1 MLAFPTMPLDF
12 PTGGIVD
19 FARYQQAATK
29 TLQPP
34 IPDTDPV
41 LVPLLGLVGEVGSL
55 ATAYKKRL
63 RDGAGLVSGKQ
74 YLREELGDVLWYV
87 ATLAHRFDLDLEDI
101 AAASLV
107 KSKDR
112 WRPTPETERTLFDDT
127 FPESERL
134 PRQATLEFMLQQRDR
149 DGRTVAVLT
158 RDGIPC
164 GDPLTNASHI
174 DDDYRFHDV
183 FHLAHAAVLGWSP
196 VTRFLLGCKRK
207 SDPRIDE
214 AEDGGRA
221 IAIEEGI
228 AALVFSYA
236 ARHSYFENV
245 RHVDHE
251 LLKTIAAMT
260 SHLEVSVL
268 RAADWEQAITMG
280 YAAWRQLRGTRGG
293 ILHLDLDQ
301 QTLTVE

>member
-1 MLAFPTMPLDF
+1 
-12 PTGGIVD
+12 VD
-19 FARYQQAATK
+19 FSRYQQAAIK
-29 TLQPP
+29 TLQAP
-34 IPDTDPV
+34 TSESDPV

-55 ATAYKKRL
+55 ATAYKKHL
-63 RDGAGLVSGKQ
+63 RDGPGLLSGKQ

-87 ATLAHRFDLDLEDI
+87 AALAHRFDLDLEDV

-107 KSKDR
+107 KINDR
-112 WRPTPETERTLFDDT
+112 WLPTPKADRTFFDDT
-127 FPESERL
+127 FPKAERL
-134 PRQATLEFMLQQRDR
+134 PRQATLKFTLERGRD
-149 DGRTVAVLT
+149 DRTVAVLT
-158 RDGIPC
+158 RNGKPC

-196 VTRFLLGCKRK
+196 VTRFLLSCKRK
-207 SDPRIDE
+207 SNPVIDE

-228 AALVFSYA
+228 SAMVFSYA

-245 RHVDHE
+245 RHIDHE
-251 LLKTIAAMT
+251 LLKTIASMT

-268 RAADWEQAITMG
+268 RAADWEQAILTG
-280 YAAWRQLRGTRGG
+280 YAAWRQLRHAGGGT
-293 ILHLDLDQ
+293 LHVDLDEQ
-301 QTLTVE
+301 RLTVE